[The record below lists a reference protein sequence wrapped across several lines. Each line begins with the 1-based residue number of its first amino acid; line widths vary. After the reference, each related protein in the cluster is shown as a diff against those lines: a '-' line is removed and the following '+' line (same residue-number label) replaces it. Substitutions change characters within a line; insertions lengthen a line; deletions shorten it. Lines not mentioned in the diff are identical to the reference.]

1 MEAIHGMHY
10 FDHNATTPLSEA
22 GRRAWLD
29 AVDRFPGNPSSPHRM
44 GSRAERAL
52 TEAREAL
59 ASRLG
64 CSPFDLV
71 WTSGATEAVNM
82 VFHHYAKR
90 LPKSAVVW
98 VSAIEHP
105 CVLQAAEAFLGVG
118 RVRRIPAM
126 LEGTVALDWL
136 EAQEIRPA
144 LVAIMAANNETGVLQ
159 PWEKCRQW
167 CQERRIPFL
176 CDAAQWM
183 GKMPA
188 AGLGRCDWAIGCA
201 HKFGGPAGVGFLKC
215 PAEEVVEP
223 LLVGGHQELSR
234 RAGTENVAGVLAMA
248 AASEERESLLSTDW
262 MDSRRKWQSRF
273 EESILELLPG
283 TQVLGQ
289 GTPRLW
295 NTISMVM
302 PACGRHFRW
311 VVKLDRLGFAVSTG
325 SACASGKEKPSH
337 VLKAMQRPINEASR
351 TIRCS
356 SGPKT
361 NEQEWTDLAAAL
373 SQIGKAS
380 RLHPSKHV
388 N

>member
-1 MEAIHGMHY
+1 MHY
-10 FDHNATTPLSEA
+10 FDHNATTPLSKA
-22 GRRAWLD
+22 GRKAWLG

-52 TEAREAL
+52 VEAREAL
-59 ASRLG
+59 AARLG

-90 LPKSAVVW
+90 LPKSAEVW
-98 VSAIEHP
+98 VSVIEHP

-118 RVRRIPAM
+118 RVRRIPVTTD
-126 LEGTVALDWL
+126 GTAALDWL
-136 EAQEIRPA
+136 EAQAVRPA
-144 LVAIMAANNETGVLQ
+144 LVAVMAANNETGVLQ

-167 CQERRIPFL
+167 CQEREIPFL
-176 CDAAQWM
+176 CDAAQWV

-188 AGLGRCDWAIGCA
+188 AELGRCDWTIGCA

-215 PAEEVVEP
+215 PVEEVVEP
-223 LLVGGHQELSR
+223 LMVGGHQEMSR

-248 AASEERESLLSTDW
+248 AALEERESLLSADW
-262 MDSRRKWQSRF
+262 MDSRRKWQIRF

-283 TQVLGQ
+283 TQVLGR

-295 NTISMVM
+295 NTILMVM
-302 PACGRHFRW
+302 PACNCRFRW

-337 VLKAMQRPINEASR
+337 VLEAMHRSASEAGR

-356 SGPKT
+356 SGPET
-361 NEQEWTDLAAAL
+361 SEQEWIALAAAL
-373 SQIGKAS
+373 AQIGKAAK
-380 RLHPSKHV
+380 LHPPKHV

>member
-1 MEAIHGMHY
+1 MHY
-10 FDHNATTPLSEA
+10 FDHNATTPLSKA

-29 AVDRFPGNPSSPHRM
+29 AVDRFPGNPSSPHRT

-64 CSPFDLV
+64 CLPFNLV
-71 WTSGATEAVNM
+71 WTSGATEASNM
-82 VFHHYAKR
+82 VFHHYARR
-90 LPKSAVVW
+90 LPKSAEVW
-98 VSAIEHP
+98 ISAIEHP
-105 CVLQAAEAFLGVG
+105 CVLQAAEVFLGKG
-118 RVRRIPAM
+118 RIRRIPVTT
-126 LEGTVALDWL
+126 EGTVSLDWL
-136 EAQEIRPA
+136 AAQAVRPA

-167 CQERRIPFL
+167 CQERGIPFL
-176 CDAAQWM
+176 CDAAQWI

-188 AGLGRCDWAIGCA
+188 DGLGRCDWAIGCA

-215 PAEEVVEP
+215 PAEESVES

-248 AASEERESLLSTDW
+248 AALEERESLWSADW
-262 MDSRRKWQSRF
+262 IASRRKWQSRF

-283 TQVLGQ
+283 TQVLGR
-289 GTPRLW
+289 GAPRLW

-302 PACGRHFRW
+302 PACACRFRW

-337 VLKAMQRPINEASR
+337 VLEAMQRSASEAGR

-356 SGPKT
+356 SGPET
-361 NEQEWTDLAAAL
+361 SEQEWTTLAAAL
-373 SQIGKAS
+373 AQIGKETK
-380 RLHPSKHV
+380 LYPPKHV

>member
-1 MEAIHGMHY
+1 MHY

-44 GSRAERAL
+44 GGRAEQAL
-52 TEAREAL
+52 AKAREAL
-59 ASRLG
+59 AARLG

-71 WTSGATEAVNM
+71 WTSGATEASNM
-82 VFHHYAKR
+82 VFHHYAAR
-90 LPKSAVVW
+90 LPKSAQVW

-105 CVLQAAEAFLGVG
+105 CVIQAAQVFLGKE
-118 RVRRIPAM
+118 RVRRIPTTP
-126 LEGTVALDWL
+126 EGTVALDWL
-136 EAQEIRPA
+136 EAQEAVRPA
-144 LVAIMAANNETGVLQ
+144 LVAVMAANNETGVLQ
-159 PWEKCRQW
+159 PWANIREW
-167 CQERRIPFL
+167 CQEREIPFL

-188 AGLGRCDWAIGCA
+188 AGLGRCDWVIGCS
-201 HKFGGPAGVGFLKC
+201 HKFGGPQGVGFLKC
-215 PAEEVVEP
+215 PDEAVVDP

-248 AASEERESLLSTDW
+248 AALEERESLLSADW
-262 MDSRRKWQSRF
+262 MDSRRKWQRQF
-273 EESILELLPG
+273 EESILEFLPE
-283 TQVLGQ
+283 TQILGR
-289 GTPRLW
+289 GAPRLW

-302 PACGRHFRW
+302 PACGCRFRW

-337 VLKAMQRPINEASR
+337 VLEAMQRSASEAGR

-356 SGPKT
+356 SGPET
-361 NEQEWTDLAAAL
+361 SEQEWSALAASL
-373 SQIGKAS
+373 SQVGK
-380 RLHPSKHV
+380 
-388 N
+388 

>member
-1 MEAIHGMHY
+1 MHY

-22 GRRAWLD
+22 SRRAWLD

-71 WTSGATEAVNM
+71 WTSGATEASNM
-82 VFHHYAKR
+82 VFHHYAAR
-90 LPKSAVVW
+90 LPKSGEVW

-105 CVLQAAEAFLGVG
+105 CVLQAAEVFLRKE
-118 RVRRIPAM
+118 RVRRIPVTT
-126 LEGTVALDWL
+126 EGTASLDWL
-136 EAQEIRPA
+136 ESQAARSSRLPA
-144 LVAIMAANNETGVLQ
+144 LVAVMAANNETGVLQ
-159 PWEKCRQW
+159 PWEKIREW
-167 CQERRIPFL
+167 CQEREIPFL
-176 CDAAQWM
+176 CDAAQWV

-188 AGLGRCDWAIGCA
+188 AGLGRCNWIIGCA
-201 HKFGGPAGVGFLKC
+201 HKFGGPVGVGFLKC
-215 PAEEVVEP
+215 PAKSSVEP

-234 RAGTENVAGVLAMA
+234 RAGTENVAGILAMA
-248 AASEERESLLSTDW
+248 AALEERESLLSADW
-262 MDSRRKWQSRF
+262 MASRRQWQRRF
-273 EESILELLPG
+273 EESILEFLPETQILGRG
-283 TQVLGQ
+283 TD
-289 GTPRLW
+289 RLW

-302 PACGRHFRW
+302 PACDCRFRW

-337 VLKAMQRPINEASR
+337 VLAAMQRSASEASR

-356 SGPKT
+356 SGPEIS
-361 NEQEWTDLAAAL
+361 EQEWESLATAL
-373 SQIGKAS
+373 AQAGRGS
-380 RLHPSKHV
+380 
-388 N
+388 